1 MNLRAKNGV
10 TALDMAMLINLND
23 TELFRMLANRS
34 IESADLS
41 KIAEEEQRH
50 QLQKSESGFFRKI
63 SKSLKNKAWYK
74 SVTDLNGTM
83 VAKTETLPN
92 KRERFTS
99 FDSKLTY
106 VSLIYVYF
114 SASSR
119 HSIRLSNDATICPI

>member
-41 KIAEEEQRH
+41 KIAEEEQHH
-50 QLQKSESGFFRKI
+50 QLPKSESGFFRKI

-92 KRERFTS
+92 KRERQ
-99 FDSKLTY
+99 
-106 VSLIYVYF
+106 VF
-114 SASSR
+114 SNS
-119 HSIRLSNDATICPI
+119 T

>member
-50 QLQKSESGFFRKI
+50 QLPKSESGFFRKI

-92 KRERFTS
+92 KRERLTS

-106 VSLIYVYF
+106 VS
-114 SASSR
+114 
-119 HSIRLSNDATICPI
+119 